1 LGPATSLGKE
11 ATLVRRNRSTRS
23 GGIPLLDDPVSVK
36 EARRRA
42 RLRRTARALVELA
55 RSHRRLAHVPT
66 RMQVRA
72 LAHFDGREPSSYLLD
87 PAVNLVPELPLGGED
102 PLGGHAL
109 RFTGSCPKTGRH
121 LEMVTLPDGCAFDLL
136 GMSR

>member
-1 LGPATSLGKE
+1 LD
-11 ATLVRRNRSTRS
+11 RRNRSTRS
-23 GGIPLLDDPVSVK
+23 GGIPLLDDPVPVN

-42 RLRRTARALVELA
+42 RLRRTARAVVELA

-87 PAVNLVPELPLGGED
+87 PVVNLVPELPFGGED
-102 PLGGHAL
+102 PLGRHAL
-109 RFTGSCPKTGRH
+109 RFTGSCPQSGRRVE
-121 LEMVTLPDGCAFDLL
+121 LVTLPDGCAFDLL